1 MVWGCVSASS
11 LYYVLRNHEMLLL
24 HNKRC
29 REGSIITT
37 MYIFVFADLVTVNP
51 AKLLQTLHSLPLSL
65 NLNFNTFP

>member
-11 LYYVLRNHEMLLL
+11 LYYVLRNQEMLLL

-37 MYIFVFADLVTVNP
+37 MYIFVFADLVTV
-51 AKLLQTLHSLPLSL
+51 KTLHSLPLSL

>member
-11 LYYVLRNHEMLLL
+11 LYYVLRNQEMLLL

-37 MYIFVFADLVTVNP
+37 MYIFVFADLVTV
-51 AKLLQTLHSLPLSL
+51 KTLHSLPLSL
-65 NLNFNTFP
+65 NLHFNTFP